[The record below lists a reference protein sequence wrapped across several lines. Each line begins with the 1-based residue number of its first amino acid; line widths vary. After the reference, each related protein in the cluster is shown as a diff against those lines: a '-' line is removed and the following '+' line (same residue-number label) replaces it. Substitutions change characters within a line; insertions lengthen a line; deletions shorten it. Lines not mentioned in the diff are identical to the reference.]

1 MIAIIDYEAGNLRSV
16 INACSHL
23 EKTVDIVS
31 DPKKLENADKI
42 ILPGV
47 GNFGDAMS
55 QLGKLKKVILDRISD
70 GAPFLGIC
78 LGIQLILEGSD
89 EARGINGLS
98 IIRGNCSRFPKTLK
112 VPHMGWND
120 IRIIKKCPI
129 LKGVKSGTCMYFV
142 HSYYPIPKDK
152 EVIAATTEYGIEFSS
167 VIYRDNLFA
176 TQFHPEKSGEAG
188 LRILKNFLDL

>member
-1 MIAIIDYEAGNLRSV
+1 MIAIIDYGAGNLRSV
-16 INACSHL
+16 VNACSHL

-47 GNFGDAMS
+47 GNFGDAMF
-55 QLGKLKKVILDRISD
+55 QMGKLKKVILDRISD
-70 GAPFLGIC
+70 RVPFLGIC
-78 LGIQLILEGSD
+78 LGIQLILESSD
-89 EARGINGLS
+89 EARGINGLG
-98 IIRGNCSRFPKTLK
+98 IIRGNCSRFPETLK

-120 IRIIKKCPI
+120 IRIVKKCPI
-129 LKGVKSGTCMYFV
+129 LKGVKSGTYMYFV
-142 HSYYPIPKDK
+142 HSYYPAPEDK
-152 EVIAATTEYGIEFSS
+152 EVIAATTEYGIEFPS

-176 TQFHPEKSGEAG
+176 TQFHLEKSGEAG